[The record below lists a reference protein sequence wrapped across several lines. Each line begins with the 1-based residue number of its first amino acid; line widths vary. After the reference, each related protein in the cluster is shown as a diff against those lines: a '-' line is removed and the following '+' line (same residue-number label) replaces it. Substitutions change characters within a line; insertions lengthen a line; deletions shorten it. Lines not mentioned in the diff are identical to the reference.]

1 MKKIAEQYNDYIY
14 PKPITN
20 MQKAISED
28 GYVDISNADLFWE
41 KFYPEKEYKNSLNVF
56 IAGCGTNQPIY
67 FGLSNP
73 NWNIYA
79 IDLSEN
85 SIAYVKEKLIENN
98 IKNVQIEK
106 QNILDTNFKNEFDLV
121 ISTGVIHHTKEPK
134 TTLTKLVDATSGDG
148 ALSIMVYA
156 NYLRRGVYDLQKIF
170 RHLKIEQNKEG
181 IEFAKNYIENIIP
194 KYHEA
199 KRYYLAQKDN
209 YDSGIIDTWL
219 NPQDIA
225 YSALEI
231 SDLISDTGAYFQ
243 GWFDNVFCYP
253 NAILYGVEVNFK
265 LLDDL
270 NPLEATDFTQSHILQ
285 AGKHEFIL
293 RKKKEFENLWHNIS
307 NIKET
312 IKVKSSAFLLF
323 SKELDLSQKL
333 GGQLMYLRHN
343 SLLSAPFDLKEG
355 IIWRIVYEVS
365 QKNESIEIHKLEEK
379 CNEFSKNNNLGMTF
393 DINELKQIL
402 HKMWKQEIVTF
413 SMQ

>member
-134 TTLTKLVDATSGDG
+134 TPLTKLVDATSGDG
-148 ALSIMVYA
+148 PLSIMVYA
-156 NYLRRGVYDLQKIF
+156 NYLRR
-170 RHLKIEQNKEG
+170 
-181 IEFAKNYIENIIP
+181 
-194 KYHEA
+194 
-199 KRYYLAQKDN
+199 
-209 YDSGIIDTWL
+209 
-219 NPQDIA
+219 
-225 YSALEI
+225 
-231 SDLISDTGAYFQ
+231 
-243 GWFDNVFCYP
+243 
-253 NAILYGVEVNFK
+253 
-265 LLDDL
+265 
-270 NPLEATDFTQSHILQ
+270 
-285 AGKHEFIL
+285 
-293 RKKKEFENLWHNIS
+293 
-307 NIKET
+307 
-312 IKVKSSAFLLF
+312 
-323 SKELDLSQKL
+323 
-333 GGQLMYLRHN
+333 
-343 SLLSAPFDLKEG
+343 
-355 IIWRIVYEVS
+355 
-365 QKNESIEIHKLEEK
+365 
-379 CNEFSKNNNLGMTF
+379 
-393 DINELKQIL
+393 
-402 HKMWKQEIVTF
+402 
-413 SMQ
+413 